1 MIRLTQYLTVTCA
14 MSLVGGCSLPPAD
27 VVADEAANFCDVEQP
42 RRFTQA
48 EVDWRAENAP
58 ANLRLDF
65 KTNTTFERECEGV
78 DQ

>member
-1 MIRLTQYLTVTCA
+1 MATCA
-14 MSLVGGCSLPPAD
+14 MSLAAGCFPRASELL
-27 VVADEAANFCDVEQP
+27 VADEAANFCDVEQP

-48 EVDWRAENAP
+48 EVDWRAKNAP

-65 KTNTTFERECEGV
+65 KTNTTFERECEGD

>member
-1 MIRLTQYLTVTCA
+1 
-14 MSLVGGCSLPPAD
+14 MSLAAGCFRPSLEDAP
-27 VVADEAANFCDVEQP
+27 VADEAANFCDVEQP

-65 KTNTTFERECEGV
+65 KTNTTFERECEGA